1 MSETAQELRG
11 NASKNG
17 QETVKTGKRATRKSA
32 ETINATP
39 EQQISVELQIVSAQ
53 NALQKEM
60 LTAAQSNAEVL
71 ATQQLALTRNLTAF
85 NVVTKAAS
93 IFEGDQGVTEVTTAF
108 FSGMPLSGYQ
118 VGDAIANLES
128 SQPLLLQAIAPKQLT
143 SAA

>member
-17 QETVKTGKRATRKSA
+17 QDTVKTGKKSVRNKA
-32 ETINATP
+32 ETIPATP
-39 EQQISVELQIVSAQ
+39 DQQTSVGTQLVSAQ
-53 NALQKEM
+53 NALQQGLLK
-60 LTAAQSNAEVL
+60 TAQSTSDVL
-71 ATQQLALTRNLTAF
+71 AGQTLALMQDLTAF
-85 NVVTKAAS
+85 KVATQAAS
-93 IFEGDQGVTEVTTAF
+93 IFEGENSVAEVTTAF
-108 FSGMPLSGYQ
+108 LHSISQSGYQ